1 MCLFIVI
8 SYRNFNQIDS
18 NFKTSTYA
26 KSSQRSVKTS
36 TISDV
41 PGIYTYV
48 EKVTYE
54 LLNNT
59 AIVGRGVTTFP
70 PIEITPHWF
79 GIIDSPLKTIRH
91 LKFSEP

>member
-1 MCLFIVI
+1 MCLFTVI

-26 KSSQRSVKTS
+26 KSSQRSVKTF

-41 PGIYTYV
+41 PGTYTYV

-70 PIEITPHWF
+70 PIEITTPPPPPT
-79 GIIDSPLKTIRH
+79 GLESSTP
-91 LKFSEP
+91 P